1 MITIVYTQHA
11 RAKFEILKRHGFMV
25 TSDQVEA
32 TLNQPDDIIAQ
43 TGGRFIAQKSITE
56 RHVLRVIYR
65 EEEDNRVVITFYP
78 GRRDRYESQL

>member
-43 TGGRFIAQKSITE
+43 TSSMFIAQNITE

>member
-56 RHVLRVIYR
+56 LHVHRVIYR